1 MTIDSVDAGSI
12 SSTVNLT
19 TKTDRCDGCAI
30 VRVVY
35 RMSWPVLFVA
45 MLAVAGCGG
54 PASTLAPAGPAAQSI
69 ATLSWLLIAVVAA
82 IYIVVLGALAAAVRG
97 RRRASASDG
106 WATVGVVAGGIVLP
120 LVVLPAIL
128 FPSVRTLAALT
139 RPAPAHL
146 VVEIVGHQ
154 YWWELRYREP
164 GGVEIATTANELH
177 LPQGRRVELRLR
189 AVDVIHSFWVPALQG
204 KLDLVPGKTNVTWVQ
219 ADRAGTFHGQC
230 AEYCGIQHALMR
242 LVVVVQS
249 PGEFDAWLDAQRAP
263 ARPAV
268 HAEAQ
273 RAQQVFL
280 VHCAHCHV
288 IRGTMAFFGHVGPDL
303 THLMSRRT
311 LAAGTL
317 TNVKGNLAGW
327 IADPQTQK
335 PGNRMPRIVLPPADF
350 HAVLDYL
357 TSLR

>member
-1 MTIDSVDAGSI
+1 MTPM
-12 SSTVNLT
+12 
-19 TKTDRCDGCAI
+19 R
-30 VRVVY
+30 
-35 RMSWPVLFVA
+35 WPAAARPSPVPFVA
-45 MLAVAGCGG
+45 ILAMAGCSG
-54 PASTLAPAGPAAQSI
+54 PASTLTPAGPAAQSI
-69 ATLSWLLIAVVAA
+69 ASLTWLLIIVAA
-82 IYIVVLGALAAAVRG
+82 AVYVLVLGALAVATRG
-97 RRRASASDG
+97 RGRPSQGDR
-106 WATVGVVAGGIVLP
+106 WATLGVVAGGIVLP
-120 LVVLPAIL
+120 LVVLPALL

-139 RPAPAHL
+139 RPAPAQL

-177 LPQGRRVELRLR
+177 LPQGQRVELRLR
-189 AVDVIHSFWVPALQG
+189 ATDVIHSFWVPVLQG
-204 KLDLVPGKTNVTWVQ
+204 KLDLVPGKTNVTWIQ
-219 ADRAGTFHGQC
+219 ADRPGTFHGQC

-242 LVVVVQS
+242 LVVVVQ
-249 PGEFDAWLDAQRAP
+249 PPAEFDAWLHAQRGP

-268 HAEAQ
+268 HADAQ
-273 RAQQVFL
+273 RAQQIFL

-288 IRGTMAFFGHVGPDL
+288 IRGTTAFFGHIGPDL

-335 PGNRMPRIVLPPADF
+335 PGNLMPRIVLPPDDF
-350 HAVLDYL
+350 HALLDYL

>member
-1 MTIDSVDAGSI
+1 MARGEWPSRLSRLA
-12 SSTVNLT
+12 
-19 TKTDRCDGCAI
+19 A
-30 VRVVY
+30 VVV
-35 RMSWPVLFVA
+35 S
-45 MLAVAGCGG
+45 AGCGG
-54 PASTLAPAGPAAQSI
+54 PASALAPAGPAAENIASLSLLLFAI
-69 ATLSWLLIAVVAA
+69 ATAV
-82 IYIVVLGALAAAVRG
+82 YVVVMGALALAVRA
-97 RRRASASDG
+97 RRRKPLREG
-106 WATVGVVAGGIVLP
+106 WATAAVVGGGIVLP
-120 LVVLPAIL
+120 VLVLPALL
-128 FPSVRTLAALT
+128 FPSVRSLAYLT
-139 RPAPAHL
+139 AAKPADL
-146 VVEIVGHQ
+146 VIEVVGQQ
-154 YWWELRYREP
+154 YWWELRYRRRD
-164 GGVEIATTANELH
+164 GVDVVTANELH
-177 LPQGRRVELRLR
+177 LPRGRRVELHLR
-189 AVDVIHSFWVPALQG
+189 ATDVIHSFWVPALQG

-242 LVVVVQS
+242 LLVVVQ
-249 PGEFDAWLDAQRAP
+249 PPEEFDAWLEAQGTP
-263 ARPAV
+263 ARPLG

-288 IRGTMAFFGHVGPDL
+288 IRGTSAFFGHVGPDL

-335 PGNRMPRIVLPPADF
+335 PGNHMPRIVLPPDDF
-350 HAVLDYL
+350 HALLDYL